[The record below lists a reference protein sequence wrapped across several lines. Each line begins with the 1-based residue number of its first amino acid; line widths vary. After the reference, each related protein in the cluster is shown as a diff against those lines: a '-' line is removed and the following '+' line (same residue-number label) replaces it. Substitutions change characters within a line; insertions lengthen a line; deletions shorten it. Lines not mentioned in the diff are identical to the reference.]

1 METKEHKED
10 WTAIEKWNEKEHIPN
25 TILFACLGWL

>member
-1 METKEHKED
+1 MATKNQKTE
-10 WTAIEKWNEKEHIPN
+10 WTAIEKWKEREHIPN